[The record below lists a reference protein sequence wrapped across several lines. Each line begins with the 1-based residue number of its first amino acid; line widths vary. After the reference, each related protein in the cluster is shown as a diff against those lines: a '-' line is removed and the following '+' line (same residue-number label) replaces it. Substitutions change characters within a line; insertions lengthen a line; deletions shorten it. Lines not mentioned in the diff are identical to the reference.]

1 MSLPKD
7 IIDDQR
13 RPVSLLKLLGRG
25 GEGAV
30 YEILGDPTQ
39 AAKIYF
45 PDKAASRRDKV
56 LAMIQAGLQ
65 KSATSIAYP
74 IKPLFH
80 SNGAFAGF
88 TMEKVRA
95 RKPIHE
101 LYSPSSRKTKFV
113 KADFR
118 FLVRTAL
125 NLANSVA
132 AVHSS
137 GCVIGDINHSGILIS
152 EEALAT
158 LIDADSF
165 QFNFGGNLY
174 RCIVGTED

>member
-1 MSLPKD
+1 M
-7 IIDDQR
+7 
-13 RPVSLLKLLGRG
+13 
-25 GEGAV
+25 
-30 YEILGDPTQ
+30 
-39 AAKIYF
+39 
-45 PDKAASRRDKV
+45 
-56 LAMIQAGLQ
+56 
-65 KSATSIAYP
+65 
-74 IKPLFH
+74 
-80 SNGAFAGF
+80 
-88 TMEKVRA
+88 
-95 RKPIHE
+95 
-101 LYSPSSRKTKFV
+101 

-174 RCIVGTED
+174 RCIVGTEDFTPPELQGKRPGQIELTANHDLFGLAVIVFMLLFMGRHPFIGDYLGNGSLPYDKAIGEHHLFSSDRRRTGNGATATSSFLGRSAARTCERF